1 VVDAGE
7 LKVVKVA
14 ETRAS
19 RIEVDA
25 QGVATAH
32 RKSATGVQ
40 DISSLPPRPAQR
52 PSARAL
58 ERRRQLEAY
67 RPRELTR

>member
-1 VVDAGE
+1 
-7 LKVVKVA
+7 VVKVA

-32 RKSATGVQ
+32 RKTDAGVH
-40 DISSLPPRPAQR
+40 DISSLLPRPSQR

-67 RPRELTR
+67 RPRELAR